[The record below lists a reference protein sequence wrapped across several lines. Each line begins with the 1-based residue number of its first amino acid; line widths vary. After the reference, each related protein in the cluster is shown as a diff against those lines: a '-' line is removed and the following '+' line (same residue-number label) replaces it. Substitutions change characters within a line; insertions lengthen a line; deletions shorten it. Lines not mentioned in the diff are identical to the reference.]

1 MRNNWNMQQATGK
14 NNRYNDAHKH
24 RQNQQDRQRL
34 SYYPLPFFV
43 CDHDAVQE
51 EKHTYTHTSIDQQD
65 ELSTSIQHT
74 NDGVHSRPLRPH
86 TNTRTPTC
94 MHAYRQQP
102 NAIDIPNTYY
112 GINMW
117 NLSLSRKKQ
126 NNIFILVL
134 VRAASYVLAT
144 GFPVKLSCSNFVQA
158 FPRLDSSNSDD
169 I

>member
-1 MRNNWNMQQATGK
+1 MTLTNTGK
-14 NNRYNDAHKH
+14 TNKT
-24 RQNQQDRQRL
+24 RQRH
-34 SYYPLPFFV
+34 SYYPLPFLFV
-43 CDHDAVQE
+43 TMMLGRR
-51 EKHTYTHTSIDQQD
+51 KSIHTHIDRSAGWIVDIDTTHKRR
-65 ELSTSIQHT
+65 
-74 NDGVHSRPLRPH
+74 VHSRPLRPH

-94 MHAYRQQP
+94 MHTDNRQ

-112 GINMW
+112 STNIW
-117 NLSLSRKKQ
+117 NLSLSLSRKKQ